1 MKKIYVVVTFLSIF
15 GLLLAGCGGA
25 PAAATD
31 KLAEILARG
40 TLVISTD
47 PAYPPQSQLVEGGQR
62 AANTKCASDQ
72 HTPSELTGFDIDVA
86 VAIAE
91 KLGVEACFV
100 TPDWTLIT
108 SGNWANRWDISI
120 GSMTITPERM
130 TKLYFTQPYYTTPA
144 AFFVNDAN
152 TTYTQPSD
160 LSGKKIG
167 ACTGCTYDAYLAGTL
182 EIPPT
187 GKITPVVQN
196 IQFFGYETDINALQ
210 DLALG
215 DGVRLDGV
223 LTAEP
228 TGVGAIAD
236 GLPLKELGQPVFFE
250 FLAGAVDKASTP
262 DPAPFVEKVTE
273 IIQGLHAD
281 QTLLHL
287 SEQYYGEDL
296 TSAAAAYDWAALKQ
310 FP

>member
-62 AANTKCASDQ
+62 ASNTKCASDQ

-144 AFFVNDAN
+144 AFFVNNAN

-215 DGVRLDGV
+215 DGVRLDAV
-223 LTAEP
+223 LTAQP
-228 TGVGAIAD
+228 TGTGAIAD

-250 FLAGAVDKASTP
+250 FLAGAVDKAST
-262 DPAPFVEKVTE
+262 
-273 IIQGLHAD
+273 
-281 QTLLHL
+281 
-287 SEQYYGEDL
+287 
-296 TSAAAAYDWAALKQ
+296 
-310 FP
+310 